1 MKKLLKILTIVS
13 ALIVA
18 VLFTTC
24 KQFRDDPE
32 EFLSYWASEVVPIDF
47 SIDVSVQTSTAGA
60 LCIPS
65 ETDVTL
71 TIKLHN
77 PKKFSLVMP
86 SPTSSPSDV
95 QKIIRFPGLSLQPT
109 HGSYNDYT
117 LEQTPDKLELKLKY
131 KSSFLKKHEWSNGA
145 IGPEITLISTDGRKF
160 NKKFKFNLK
169 VNTPPPKPSAV
180 LAETRVPPAN
190 YVLCLQIPDM
200 DLAVPGGLLHKDIA
214 QIEINGT
221 LYPLTVSGGN
231 FVKPADPHFIEYSAV
246 KQLSESGAASVPS
259 GSWVLYYDTGLGV
272 GEPYRAYTISL
283 KDNHGLVSETLE
295 TGTAMPVPP
304 PETIS
309 VIIGEQGT
317 GSGASAADPVIIKG
331 TAGTPEARI
340 QIANSGTGTAVHCT
354 VTDIAASTTAQY
366 DANPVIAPLGLN
378 GGNERL
384 YKIEYYTDGT
394 GYTPTSTTT
403 KYYKV
408 LKQYPVTFSV
418 EGGNGSLTAQISGNS
433 PTSDSPIQV
442 PYGESVTFTATPTAG
457 WEVEQWTVNGIPVAG
472 NITYV
477 LNNVTAPATV
487 KVKFKQSQVTI
498 TGADHNA
505 WQKLKSAV
513 EDSTV
518 QVIIISDT
526 IKAINGSTKIQVKR
540 TVTVEGGNESTD
552 ILDADEKCLIF
563 DVWHNGDLTLK
574 KLTLKKGKND
584 GTYPNLDGGG
594 AIYCGGGTVTIENV
608 TITDCKAVK
617 GGGIYMNGGT
627 FNMTHNSVI
636 GGQASTDGNKAVG
649 GSGGGVYM
657 AGGTFNMTSGIIKYN
672 SSKDGAGV
680 YIKKGAFIMNGSIL
694 QNQAESGGKG
704 SGIYLENDA
713 SASLTMNKSASV
725 STTMSPKNDI
735 YLKSGAKI
743 TLTEAFSSAD
753 TVACITPESPYGEGR
768 QVLDEAIMS
777 GDPQNY
783 KKFEVTPE
791 PEDGNTIDW
800 TIDNQGK
807 LKKVG
812 ILITGTDENPWK
824 KLKTAVGEANDG
836 DTIVISGEIKATDL
850 AGNNGEIF
858 IKKKLTIQ
866 GKTGKTTDILNAN
879 KDTGGKSKHRI
890 FIVRISNSIKSLTLE
905 NLTLKGGMACED
917 GHKNG
922 GAIMTTS
929 SIINIAN
936 CTITENTAMDYGGA
950 IMSDGSIINIANCT
964 ITKNTAKKGGGMYMK
979 NTTRF
984 TMESGEIKN
993 NTSTS
998 EGGGVFVYN
1007 HGTFTMNGGEISG
1020 NSGTEGGGVF
1030 VADLPSTFPPLK
1042 MKGSAKINTDN
1053 EIYLSNGKIITI
1065 VDTLTP
1071 ADDGIA
1077 GRITVPAGN
1086 YQLTTQVLTGS
1097 DALLKSEHNK
1107 FTVTPKDG
1115 QQWEIDN
1122 RGYLQER

>member
-1 MKKLLKILTIVS
+1 MKKHNLKKIFLILTISTVLLT
-13 ALIVA
+13 AA
-18 VLFTTC
+18 VFTAC
-24 KQFRDDPE
+24 KQLLDDPE
-32 EFLSYWASEVVPIDF
+32 EFLEYWLSEVIPAGFDIDKPVKTIGGVTCVSSAEDVRVNVKLQNPKNF
-47 SIDVSVQTSTAGA
+47 KLFTPASSIDAGKV
-60 LCIPS
+60 IS
-65 ETDVTL
+65 
-71 TIKLHN
+71 
-77 PKKFSLVMP
+77 
-86 SPTSSPSDV
+86 
-95 QKIIRFPGLSLQPT
+95 FPGLSTQPVYGT
-109 HGSYNDYT
+109 DYT
-117 LEQTPDKLELKLKY
+117 LKQTANDKLEITY
-131 KSSFLKKHEWSNGA
+131 KSVFLQQHEWGKDAVGA
-145 IGPEITLISTDGRKF
+145 EITLISEDGRKF
-160 NKKFKFNLK
+160 KKKFKFNLK

-180 LAETRVPPAN
+180 LAETISSPAN

-221 LYPLTVSGGN
+221 SYPLTVSGGN

-246 KQLSESGAASVPS
+246 KQLSESGAAYVPS
-259 GSWVLYYDTGLGV
+259 GNRVLYYNTGLAV
-272 GEPYRAYTISL
+272 GQPYRAYTISL
-283 KDNHGLVSETLE
+283 KDNQGLVSETLE
-295 TGTAMPVPP
+295 TGTALPVPP

-309 VIIGEQGT
+309 ITIGEQGT
-317 GSGASAADPVIIKG
+317 GSGISAADPVIIKG

-340 QIANSGTGTAVHCT
+340 QIANSGTGTTVHCT
-354 VTDIAASTTAQY
+354 VTDIAEDTTIRY
-366 DANPVIAPLGLN
+366 KANPVIAPLSLK

-384 YKIEYYTDGT
+384 YKVEYYTDGT
-394 GYTPTSTTT
+394 GYTSSPSKTV
-403 KYYKV
+403 YYKV

-418 EGGNGSLTAQISGNS
+418 EGGNGTLTAQISGNS
-433 PTSDSPIQV
+433 PTSASPIQV
-442 PYGESVTFTATPTAG
+442 PYGENVTFVAQPNSG
-457 WEVEQWTVNGIPVAG
+457 WEVEKWTVNGTQVTG
-472 NITYV
+472 NTTYV
-477 LNNVTAPATV
+477 LNNVTAAATL

-498 TGADHNA
+498 NGTDPNA
-505 WQKLKSAV
+505 WGKLKAAV
-513 EDSTV
+513 EGGTV
-518 QVIIISDT
+518 QVIIISGT
-526 IKAINGSTKIQVKR
+526 IKAPNGSTKIEVKR
-540 TVTVEGGNESTD
+540 TVTVEGENESTD
-552 ILDADEKCLIF
+552 ILNADEKCLIF
-563 DVWHNGDLTLK
+563 DVWNNGDLTLK
-574 KLTLKKGKND
+574 KLTLKKGKNE
-584 GTYPNLDGGG
+584 GATFGGG
-594 AIYCGGGTVTIENV
+594 AIYCGGGTVTVGNV
-608 TITDCKAVK
+608 TITDCKADK

-627 FNMTHNSVI
+627 FNMKNNSVI
-636 GGQASTDGNKAVG
+636 GGQVSTDGNKAVG

-753 TVACITPESPYGEGR
+753 TAACITPESLYDEGR
-768 QVLDEAIMS
+768 QVLDEAIML

-791 PEDGNTIDW
+791 PKDGNTINW

-824 KLKTAVGEANDG
+824 KLKTAVGAANDG

-850 AGNNGEIF
+850 AGNNGEIL

-879 KDTGGKSKHRI
+879 KDTNGKSKHRI
-890 FIVRISNSIKSLTLE
+890 FIVKISDPNKSLTLE
-905 NLTLKGGMACED
+905 NLTLKGGMAY
-917 GHKNG
+917 KNG

-936 CTITENTAMDYGGA
+936 CTITKNTAMDYGGA

-964 ITKNTAKKGGGMYMK
+964 ITENTAKEGGGMYMK

-998 EGGGVFVYN
+998 KGGGVFVYN

-1030 VADLPSTFPPLK
+1030 VADVMSTFPPLK

-1053 EIYLSNGKIITI
+1053 EIYLSNGKTITI
-1065 VDTLTP
+1065 VGTLTP
-1071 ADDGIA
+1071 ADGIA

-1086 YQLTTQVLTGS
+1086 YQPTTQVLTGS
-1097 DALLKSEHNK
+1097 DALLNSEHNK
-1107 FTVTPKDG
+1107 FTVTPKDD
-1115 QQWEIDN
+1115 QQWKIDN
-1122 RGYLQER
+1122 RGYLQQR